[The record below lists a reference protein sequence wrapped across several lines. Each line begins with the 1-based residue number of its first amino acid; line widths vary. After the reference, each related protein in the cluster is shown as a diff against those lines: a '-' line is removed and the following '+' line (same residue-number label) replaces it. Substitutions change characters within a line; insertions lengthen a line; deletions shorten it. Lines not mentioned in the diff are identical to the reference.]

1 MYEVVHTGQYYLIV
15 GQGQPVRSP
24 LGRAFLTAFRLLADD
39 LCDDVNRYGPSA
51 WGTSSLVTLHAT
63 YLDYGA
69 NVPRR
74 LLENDLLA
82 RYDPAVDFALDRR
95 GDRTAQAVFTAWFG
109 PVAPCEQLGAWLR
122 AASTRQL
129 VSMTVAADVTGSAF
143 IGYRVLHG
151 ELTASRLA
159 AGVRKWDCSSP
170 HTVEALTGI
179 LERVKR
185 YAQVPDEPELLTAED
200 GVGCV
205 LGAG

>member
-1 MYEVVHTGQYYLIV
+1 MYQVVRTGQYYAIV

-24 LGRAFLTAFRLLADD
+24 LGRAYLTAFRLLADD
-39 LCDDVNRYGPSA
+39 LCGDINRYGPSA
-51 WGTSSLVTLHAT
+51 WGAVSLVTLHAT

-74 LLENDLLA
+74 LLQNDLLA

-95 GDRTAQAVFTAWFG
+95 GDRTAQAMFTAWFG
-109 PVAPCEQLGAWLR
+109 PVVPGEQLAAWLR
-122 AASTRQL
+122 AASVRQL
-129 VSMTVAADVTGSAF
+129 VSMTVAADVTGSAL

-151 ELTASRLA
+151 ELPASRLA
-159 AGVRKWDCSSP
+159 AGVRKWGCGSP

-179 LERVKR
+179 LERVKC
-185 YAQVPDEPELLTAED
+185 YAQVPDEPELLTAQD
-200 GVGCV
+200 GVGSV